1 MKKQLFAAAIA
12 ATMASVSMADI
23 SISGGAKV
31 NYTATDGAAGA
42 LKHDVDFTIAGKS
55 GGTTVSATV
64 ANAVTSGT
72 TTAGALSVEN
82 VYVATS
88 IMGANVKIGQWA
100 GGDSL
105 LGNGTRSSGKVSADM
120 SMGGIKVQY
129 EDQND
134 GSSSV
139 TVSGALA
146 GVTVSHEVF
155 ASSTDTSISG
165 KIADVNA
172 TYRTVNNDVD
182 SSDKSSLEVSTTL
195 SGVGITYATIKADS
209 VGNLGTTSDAFFGT
223 VDGGGVACTN
233 ATDLCITKANGMSL
247 STDIAGNAV
256 TFKRLAI
263 TKGDAAEDTINKVVV
278 TRALASG
285 ATFEAT
291 YADSKNNA
299 DSLDL
304 ELSVKF

>member
-31 NYTATDGAAGA
+31 NYTATDGGAGA

-64 ANAVTSGT
+64 ANAVTTGT
-72 TTAGALSVEN
+72 TTNSALSVEN
-82 VYVATS
+82 VYVAST

-105 LGNGTRSSGKVSADM
+105 LGNGTRSAGKVSADM

-129 EDQND
+129 EDQN
-134 GSSSV
+134 GCTSSV
-139 TVSGALA
+139 TVSGTLA
-146 GVTVSHEVF
+146 GVAVSHEVF
-155 ASSTDTSISG
+155 ATATDTSISG

-172 TYRTVNNDVD
+172 TYRTVNSDTD
-182 SSDKSSLEVSTTL
+182 ADDKSSLEISTTL
-195 SGVGITYATIKADS
+195 SGVAVTYATIKADS
-209 VGNLGTTSDAFFGT
+209 ATTSTGTSSDAFFGEKA
-223 VDGGGVACTN
+223 GV
-233 ATDLCITKANGMSL
+233 TKANGVSI

-256 TFKRLAI
+256 TFKRYNVTSGATAALQ
-263 TKGDAAEDTINKVVV
+263 AEDTTNKIVV

-291 YADSKNNA
+291 YSDNKTAA

-304 ELSVKF
+304 ELAVKF

>member
-31 NYTATDGAAGA
+31 NYLATDGAAGA

-55 GGTTVSATV
+55 GSTTVSATV
-64 ANAVTSGT
+64 ANEVTSGT

-88 IMGANVKIGQWA
+88 VMGANIKIGQWS
-100 GGDSL
+100 GSDSL
-105 LGNGTRSSGKVSADM
+105 LGNGSRSSGKISADM

-134 GSSSV
+134 GASSV
-139 TVSGALA
+139 TVSGSLA
-146 GVTVSHEVF
+146 GVAVSHEVF
-155 ASSTDTSISG
+155 STSTDTSISG

-172 TYRTVNNDVD
+172 TFRTVNNDND
-182 SSDKSSLEVSTTL
+182 AKDKSSLEVSTTL
-195 SGVGITYATIKADS
+195 SGVAVTYATVKSDS
-209 VGNLGTTSDAFFGT
+209 TGNAGTSSDAFFGT
-223 VDGGGVACTN
+223 IASG
-233 ATDLCITKANGMSL
+233 LTKANGVSI

-256 TFKRLAI
+256 TFKRY
-263 TKGDAAEDTINKVVV
+263 TKTVGTEDTTNKIVV

-291 YADSKNNA
+291 YSDNKVAA

-304 ELSVKF
+304 ELAVKF

>member
-42 LKHDVDFTIAGKS
+42 IKHDVDFTIAGKS
-55 GGTTVSATV
+55 GATSVSATV
-64 ANAVTSGT
+64 SNAVTTGT
-72 TTAGALSVEN
+72 GTATALTVEN
-82 VYVATS
+82 VYVAS
-88 IMGANVKIGQWA
+88 SVMGANIKMGQWA

-105 LGNGTRSSGKVSADM
+105 LGNGSRSSGKISADM

-139 TVSGALA
+139 TVSGELA
-146 GVTVSHEVF
+146 GVAVSHEVF
-155 ASSTDTSISG
+155 ASATDTKISG

-172 TYRTVNNDVD
+172 TYRTYNADAD
-182 SSDKSSLEVSTTL
+182 ASDKSSLEVSTTL
-195 SGVGITYATIKADS
+195 SGVAVTYATVKADNAGS
-209 VGNLGTTSDAFFGT
+209 AGTSSDAFFGT
-223 VDGGGVACTN
+223 
-233 ATDLCITKANGMSL
+233 ITAGLKKANGVSIK
-247 STDIAGNAV
+247 TDIAGNAV
-256 TFKRLAI
+256 VFKRYTTTI
-263 TKGDAAEDTINKVVV
+263 GSAAEETTNKVVV

-291 YADSKNNA
+291 YADNKNGT

-304 ELSVKF
+304 ELAVKF